1 MFGIRTAVQSGPWV
15 CITMERRDMMKNT
28 RHSINKKLNT
38 MIWFV
43 AVLFV
48 SFALSNAIEY
58 IYYNYSSKALADTI
72 DGSEEDETE
81 DGLKYQQISVSP
93 GNSDDELIT
102 LNGMMPVS
110 ADVTV
115 ESGDAS
121 PSDTLCSYDITITD
135 TVGNDFQPKEE
146 SPINVE
152 ITNSAISE
160 YDEASLHLWH
170 IDEAGIREE
179 ITEFTVDRDSIRF
192 EATGFSLYEIT
203 QGDPQLCTYVFYT
216 PDSNGVYRKY
226 YYMTTTGKQICQQ
239 TIKDSDSLIPPQLPA
254 NDANYTFIGWYI
266 LEGSENSLS
275 ATDEELLFDDP
286 QYFTD
291 GGTVRIGAVY
301 ADCVYLIFHDQYNSQ
316 IESYPIV
323 GTRRGTLENGT
334 AKIDLDGI
342 EVTYDDEEN
351 NTHMVFKGWSE
362 QIVEPGQSAPLIGYT
377 ENNKR
382 FYDIS
387 TNKDVYPV
395 FERSAWL
402 TFSTGG
408 IAEGADSVPMQI
420 ISVDTPLGQLPVP
433 ERTGYTFG
441 GWYADSAATSMQISY
456 ANGNLISGATVPDT
470 MEWDNGD
477 LYLTGDTKLYA
488 KWTEAATNYSIVIW
502 RQNVNDAANA
512 ANADKTY
519 DYAESFRL
527 SATTGSTV
535 SVSSTYQGYGGSGNY
550 TGFHYRTCD
559 SAKTVAADGSTV
571 LNVYYDRNVHTLI
584 FKINNSTVETITG
597 LYESYINNYFPI
609 NGDKNYHWKAD
620 DNNTD
625 LYEYILVTL
634 ETMPDRDVTFT
645 GTQSTAN
652 KTIYYYVEID
662 ESEIGDFEN
671 TVSFNDNTYG
681 LYKTAYHGFNFIT
694 FNEEYH
700 PIEGYLRD
708 RSWALPYFGE
718 AGYYMNGNTRKT
730 IENTNY
736 APIGGYTTGRTTES
750 NINYLFYN
758 RDTFSVTFIDSHNG
772 QTVDTEDIKYTQRIE
787 YFVPDAPEA
796 PTGKQFAGWFAD
808 PSCTTRVFFHTPTQA
823 EIDSTKDNYGVP
835 HYQVYEK
842 MPYNDLVVYA
852 GWEKLWYLV
861 EIDPNG
867 GEFELQSTGN
877 DNSGYSTWFWVNY
890 GDIISEYKEVTRD
903 YEASSEG
910 TYFYKYYDREYYQ
923 LGDDYESREDSITE
937 RSAGYTQNIMEATDF
952 EHTYERSEGA
962 YRYAGWY
969 KVDKQSGTETAYN
982 FDNPVEGNTYLRLH
996 WKAVGTYYIQYN
1008 PAGGILDENDK
1019 NETQFKTLDTA
1030 DYSDKAQVIIMRT
1043 VVEAPEGKNFI
1054 GWRLRNDPSG
1064 TIYYPGG
1071 TFEFNASYA
1080 DTRID
1085 ENGNERKYMTLD
1097 AVYQEIDVPSVI
1109 YDANGGTMTSTA
1121 DPGSGTFL
1129 KNVSSNNGVTTET
1142 ELTDS
1147 EKYQY
1152 NVDAGRLTVRNL
1164 VNNSAVTLSDGTGF
1178 SYTYNNNDYIFGGWN
1193 TEPDGSGIHYDAG
1206 SNLFYIDNEGDNPLT
1221 LYAEWR
1227 IRVYFDKN
1235 NADAGWGGDWSQS
1248 ADPVYTWDSA
1258 RNQYYT
1264 EISINSLLDEPSY
1277 TPVAADSIFCNW
1289 STSQY
1294 TNTPFDFS
1302 EPVTQERISAESS
1315 GEYLIL
1321 YAFWDTLPEITLHA
1335 VDSSNET
1342 LVLKDEE
1349 WRYAESLTVGSSRIS
1364 LVNFSDVQGYADPA
1378 KEGLTGYKYAFA
1390 CVSDSLGNV
1399 SDENRINDIY
1409 YNTAE
1414 RSVYVTYANGT
1425 EAPLANDEEI
1435 YLVYY
1440 DTVLPIGYVAMGT
1453 DGSITEVAVSDSA
1466 PVTATVNGSYV
1477 MADNLTTPL
1486 SYPTAATNNYY
1497 SYAVGDEFSAPAD
1510 SSVLHLITDS
1520 SNTNG
1525 TRPTLLVRD
1534 TWRGFEYSTNGSTWI
1549 SAGYDPQLYVVY
1561 YPIKPTIVN
1570 LNEKTVGFPEDMD
1583 KEFTYHVKITQQEKT
1598 VELTEYSY
1606 LDGSTYKSLPSNPVI
1621 CYEQERNSVIDDIE
1635 LSSKTSTTN
1644 AESSNN
1650 SDVDLSN
1657 GQDKSYTL
1665 FNSENSVTGAW
1676 TQATYGSYD
1685 TLYYRENRFIGLFLF
1700 NFYVIYTRVTTTVTI
1715 SQSIEIVQEAVEDF
1729 TTTMSQS
1736 PANGGTIDQAALTY
1750 TYTAPTTPTTQNITY
1765 TNSRES
1771 APVEVHVAIAKGN
1784 GYYEHDEYRTDT
1796 ENDYKSDITRG
1807 STLTLLDRFSPEDLL
1822 DTEDNSSYVFAGIV
1836 YGEKLSYGNQRIDV
1850 AGSDIESVTFGLT
1863 ESDNIYDLY
1872 LDSDTDKLLDGNDI
1886 YYVYYKVPTII
1897 YCIEG
1902 ANGTLIP
1909 FDPPL
1914 TINGS
1919 EVTLNGGTVVQNC
1932 QLPLDTASY
1941 YSNGE
1946 FLISQ
1951 AIRNGY
1957 KIPPVLDYA
1966 GGDVPVEYAMLGV
1979 GPSTAARISDLQ
1991 YSEGKELRMSVEDGF
2006 IKYRF
2011 NATDTAEPLSS
2022 ANDLAV
2028 YAIYKGGNKLTISK
2042 TINKV
2047 RTRVGYP
2054 TFQYRIRRVADGNG
2068 VPLAPENTEESV
2080 IAMSFASSGTMISEL
2095 PKLPVGTYEITEL
2108 SNINYTLSDISV
2120 SPGEA
2125 GETEGATA
2133 TVTIGAR
2140 SEVTVSFT
2148 NSINSNDK
2156 KTYQTFT
2163 DNHIDYTGQ

>member
-1 MFGIRTAVQSGPWV
+1 MFCIRTALQYGSWV
-15 CITMERRDMMKNT
+15 FITIERREIMKNT
-28 RHSINKKLNT
+28 PHSINKKMNT
-38 MIWFV
+38 MLWVVTVMFV
-43 AVLFV
+43 A
-48 SFALSNAIEY
+48 FALSNAIEY
-58 IYYNYSSKALADTI
+58 IYHNYSSKAMADES
-72 DGSEEDETE
+72 DEPVEEKIE

-93 GNSDDELIT
+93 NDSDDELIT
-102 LNGMMPVS
+102 LKGMMPVS
-110 ADVTV
+110 ADVIV
-115 ESGDAS
+115 ESGDSS
-121 PSDTLCSYDITITD
+121 PTDTLCSYDITITD

-146 SPINVE
+146 SPITVK
-152 ITNSAISE
+152 ITNSAIGE

-179 ITEFTVDRDSIRF
+179 VTEFTVVGDSIRF

-203 QGDPQLCTYVFYT
+203 EGDPSLCTYVFYT
-216 PDSNGVYRKY
+216 PDSNGTYRKY

-239 TIKDSDSLIPPQLPA
+239 TIKDTDSLMPPQLPA
-254 NDANYTFIGWYI
+254 NGANYTFIGWYI
-266 LEGSENSLS
+266 LEGNENNLS
-275 ATDEELLFDDP
+275 VTDEELLFDDP
-286 QYFTD
+286 QDFTD

-334 AKIDLDGI
+334 AKINIDGI
-342 EVTYDDEEN
+342 EVTYDDEEE

-362 QIVEPGQSAPLIGYT
+362 QIVEPGESAPLIGYT
-377 ENNKR
+377 ENNKL

-387 TNKDVYPV
+387 ANKDVYPV

-433 ERTGYTFG
+433 ERTGYSFG

-456 ANGNLISGATVPDT
+456 ANGNLISGTTVPDT

-512 ANADKTY
+512 ADSDKTY
-519 DYAESFRL
+519 DYVESFRL

-535 SVSSTYQGYGGSGNY
+535 SVPSTYQGYGGSGNY

-571 LNVYYDRNVHTLI
+571 LNVYYDRNVHTMI
-584 FKINNSTVETITG
+584 FKVSNTTVKTITG
-597 LYESYINNYFPI
+597 LYGSYINNYFPI
-609 NGDKNYHWKAD
+609 TGYENYSWTA
-620 DNNTD
+620 TD
-625 LYEYILVTL
+625 TTIYAYALVTL
-634 ETMPDRDVTFT
+634 ETMPDSDVTFN
-645 GTQSTAN
+645 GASSTASR
-652 KTIYYYVEID
+652 TIYYYVEID
-662 ESEIGDFEN
+662 ESEIGDFDSA
-671 TVSFNDNTYG
+671 VRFNGNIYG
-681 LYKTAYHGFNFIT
+681 LYKTAYHGYNFIT

-708 RSWALPYFGE
+708 RSWAVPYFGE
-718 AGYYMNGNTRKT
+718 KGKSVSNGNA
-730 IENTNY
+730 IEDSNV
-736 APIGGYTTGRTTES
+736 APIGGYTTNRTTET

-758 RDTFSVTFIDSHNG
+758 RDTFSITFIDSHNG
-772 QTVDTEDIKYTQRIE
+772 QIVDTEDIKYTQRIE
-787 YFVPDAPEA
+787 YFIPDPPEA

-808 PSCTTRVFFHTPTQA
+808 PGCTVRVFFHTPTQA
-823 EIDSTKDNYGVP
+823 EIDSTKDNNGVP

-903 YEASSEG
+903 YETSSEG

-923 LGDDYESREDSITE
+923 LGDEYESREDSITE

-952 EHTYERSEGA
+952 EHAYEKSEGA
-962 YRYAGWY
+962 YRYSGWY
-969 KVDKQSGTETAYN
+969 KVDKQSGTETPYN
-982 FDNPVEGNTYLRLH
+982 FDDPVESNTYLRLH
-996 WKAVGTYYIQYN
+996 WKAIGTYYIQYN
-1008 PAGGILDENDK
+1008 PAGGVLDENDK
-1019 NETQFKTLDTA
+1019 NEAQFKTLDTA
-1030 DYSDKAQVIIMRT
+1030 DYADKAQVIIMRT

-1085 ENGNERKYMTLD
+1085 GNGNERKYMTLD
-1097 AVYQEIDVPSVI
+1097 AVYQEIDVPSII
-1109 YDANGGTMTSTA
+1109 YDANGGIMEEDA
-1121 DPGSGTFL
+1121 NPGIGTFL
-1129 KNVSSNNGVTTET
+1129 ETET

-1147 EKYQY
+1147 DKYLY
-1152 NVDAGRLTVRNL
+1152 NINAGRLTVKNL
-1164 VNNSAVTLSDGTGF
+1164 VNNSLITLSDGTGF
-1178 SYTYNNNDYIFGGWN
+1178 GYTYNNNDYIFGGWN

-1206 SNLFYIDNEGDNPLT
+1206 SNLYYIDTEGENPLT

-1235 NADAGWGGDWSQS
+1235 NAAAGWGGDWTQS
-1248 ADPVYTWDSA
+1248 ADPVYTWDSI

-1264 EISINSLLDEPSY
+1264 EISINSLLDDPSY
-1277 TPVAADSIFCNW
+1277 TPTASDSIFRNW
-1289 STSQY
+1289 ST
-1294 TNTPFDFS
+1294 TKNNNTPFDFS
-1302 EPVTQERISAESS
+1302 EPVTQERISAANS
-1315 GEYLIL
+1315 GQYLTL
-1321 YAFWDTLPEITLHA
+1321 YAIWDTLPEITLHA
-1335 VDSSNET
+1335 VDSSDET
-1342 LVLKDEE
+1342 LESKDGE
-1349 WRYAESLTVGSSRIS
+1349 WRYSEKMTVSSDRIS
-1364 LVNFSDVQGYADPA
+1364 LAAFSDVQGYADPA

-1390 CVSDSLGNV
+1390 CVSDSIDNV

-1409 YNTAE
+1409 YNTEE

-1435 YLVYY
+1435 YLIYY

-1453 DGSITEVAVSDSA
+1453 DGSITEVAVSNSA
-1466 PVTATVNGSYV
+1466 PVTAAVNGSYA

-1510 SSVLHLITDS
+1510 SSVLHMITGS
-1520 SNTNG
+1520 SSTNNAP
-1525 TRPTLLVRD
+1525 RPTLLVRD
-1534 TWRGFEYSTNGSTWI
+1534 TWRGFEYSTNGSTWVN
-1549 SAGYDPQLYVVY
+1549 AGYDPQLYVVY
-1561 YPIKPTIVN
+1561 YPSQPTIVN

-1583 KEFTYHVKITQQEKT
+1583 KEFTYHVNITQREKT
-1598 VELTEYSY
+1598 VNVTTYSY
-1606 LDGSTYKSLPSNPVI
+1606 YNGSSYESLPSSADVYDSNTNLISWISGKINGLHFASQDFDTQNNATPFEDPTEI
-1621 CYEQERNSVIDDIE
+1621 STDDI
-1635 LSSKTSTTN
+1635 N
-1644 AESSNN
+1644 
-1650 SDVDLSN
+1650 LSN
-1657 GQDKSYTL
+1657 DQKKSYTL
-1665 FNSENSVTGAW
+1665 FYTQNNTTSAW
-1676 TQATYGSYD
+1676 LPAVYEGDD
-1685 TLYYRENRFIGLFLF
+1685 TLFYRPGLARYYQI
-1700 NFYVIYTRVTTTVTI
+1700 FYKISSTTITEQI
-1715 SQSIEIVQEAVEDF
+1715 IEIVQDAEEGF
-1729 TTTMSQS
+1729 TTTMSQT

-1750 TYTAPTTPTTQNITY
+1750 TYTAPTSPTTQNITY
-1765 TNSRES
+1765 TNSRGY

-1796 ENDYKSDITRG
+1796 ENDYKADITRG
-1807 STLTLLDRFSPEDLL
+1807 NTLTLLDSFSPEDLL
-1822 DTEDNSSYVFAGIV
+1822 DTEDSSSYVFAGIV
-1836 YGEKLSYGNQRIDV
+1836 YGKKRDGYDSERIEV
-1850 AGSDIESVTFGLT
+1850 AGSDIESVTFGLID
-1863 ESDNIYDLY
+1863 SDNIYNLY
-1872 LDSDTDKLLDGNDI
+1872 LDSDTDKLLDDNDI
-1886 YYVYYKVPTII
+1886 YYVYYKMPTII

-1919 EVTLNGGTVVQNC
+1919 EVTLNGSTVAQNS
-1932 QLPLDTASY
+1932 QLPLGTASY
-1941 YSNGE
+1941 YSNAE

-1966 GGDVPVEYAMLGV
+1966 GGDIPVEYTVLGV
-1979 GPSTAARISDLQ
+1979 GPSSAARISDLQ
-1991 YSEGKELRMSVEDGF
+1991 CSEGKELRISVEDG
-2006 IKYRF
+2006 IVKYRF
-2011 NATDTAEPLSS
+2011 NTTDTATPLSS
-2022 ANDLAV
+2022 ADDLVV
-2028 YAIYKGGNKLTISK
+2028 YAIYNGGNKLTISK
-2042 TINKV
+2042 TINRV
-2047 RTRVGYP
+2047 RAMVGYP
-2054 TFQYRIRRVADGNG
+2054 TFQYRIRRITDSNG
-2068 VPLAPENTEESV
+2068 VPVAAENSEESV
-2080 IAMSFASSGTMISEL
+2080 IALSFTSSGTMTSEL
-2095 PKLPVGTYEITEL
+2095 PKLPIGTYEITEL
-2108 SNINYTLSDISV
+2108 SNINYTLSDIFV
-2120 SPGEA
+2120 SPSEA

-2140 SEVTVSFT
+2140 SEVTVSFI
-2148 NSINSNDK
+2148 NSIKNNDK
-2156 KTYQTFT
+2156 KTYQTFA
-2163 DNHIDYTGQ
+2163 DNHITYTSQ

>member
-1 MFGIRTAVQSGPWV
+1 
-15 CITMERRDMMKNT
+15 MKKIN
-28 RHSINKKLNT
+28 HSATKKFNT

-48 SFALSNAIEY
+48 SFALSNVIEY
-58 IYYNYSSKALADTI
+58 IYHNYSSKALADT
-72 DGSEEDETE
+72 SEEPEDDETE

-93 GNSDDELIT
+93 GDSDDELIT
-102 LNGMMPVS
+102 LDGMMPVS

-115 ESGDAS
+115 ESGDTS
-121 PSDTLCSYDITITD
+121 PDDTLCSYDITITD
-135 TVGNDFQPKEE
+135 TVGNSFQPKEE
-146 SPINVE
+146 SPITVE
-152 ITNSAISE
+152 ITNNAISG
-160 YDEASLHLWH
+160 YDESTLHLWH

-179 ITEFTVDRDSIRF
+179 VTEFTVDGDSIRF
-192 EATGFSLYEIT
+192 EATGFSLYEIS

-239 TIKDSDSLIPPQLPA
+239 IIKDSDSLMPPQLPA

-266 LEGSENSLS
+266 LEGDENALS

-286 QYFTD
+286 QDFTD

-342 EVTYDDEEN
+342 EVTYDDEEE

-362 QIVEPGQSAPLIGYT
+362 QIVEPGESAPLIGYT
-377 ENNKR
+377 ENNKL

-387 TNKDVYPV
+387 VNKDVYPV

-433 ERTGYTFG
+433 ERTGYSFG

-488 KWTEAATNYSIVIW
+488 KWTEAATNYSVVIW

-512 ANADKTY
+512 ADYDKTY

-571 LNVYYDRNVHTLI
+571 LNVYYDRNVHTLT
-584 FKINNSTVETITG
+584 FKSGNTTIQTITG
-597 LYESYINNYFPI
+597 LYGAYINDYFPI
-609 NGDKNYHWKAD
+609 DGDANCHWKAD
-620 DNNTD
+620 RTD
-625 LYEYILVTL
+625 IYKYILVTL
-634 ETMPDRDVTFT
+634 ETMPDSDVIFDKT
-645 GTQSTAN
+645 SAN
-652 KTIYYYVEID
+652 AFGTIYYYVEID
-662 ESEIGDFEN
+662 ESDASEYSV
-671 TVSFNDNTYG
+671 TKHFNYNGEQLLYG
-681 LYKTAYHGFNFIT
+681 LYKTAQHPFTYLT
-694 FNEEYH
+694 YNEEYH
-700 PIEGYLRD
+700 PIDGYYRD
-708 RSWALPYFGE
+708 STLAEPYFGE
-718 AGYYMNGNTRKT
+718 EGRNVGTN
-730 IENTNY
+730 NTNSNY
-736 APIGGYTTGRTTES
+736 YSQDDRAPIGGYTRRTTES
-750 NINYLFYN
+750 NVNYMYYNRNTYNLKFYN
-758 RDTFSVTFIDSHNG
+758 SENNNIIA
-772 QTVDTEDIKYTQRIE
+772 TESIKYTQRTESFI
-787 YFVPDAPEA
+787 PDAPEA

-808 PSCTTRVFFHTPTQA
+808 PGCTTRVFFHTPSQA
-823 EIDSTKDNYGVP
+823 EIDSTKDNNGVP

-842 MPYNDLVVYA
+842 MPSHNLVVYA

-903 YEASSEG
+903 YETSSEG

-923 LGDDYESREDSITE
+923 LGDEYESREDSITE

-952 EHTYERSEGA
+952 EHTYELSEGA

-969 KVDKQSGTETAYN
+969 KVDKQSGAETLYN
-982 FDNPVEGNTYLRLH
+982 FDNPVESNTFLRLH

-1008 PAGGILDENDK
+1008 PAGGVLDENDK
-1019 NETQFKTLDTA
+1019 NEAQFKTLDTA
-1030 DYSDKAQVIIMRT
+1030 DYADKAQVIIMRT

-1071 TFEFNASYA
+1071 TFEFNAAYA
-1080 DTRID
+1080 ETRID

-1121 DPGSGTFL
+1121 DHGSGTFL
-1129 KNVSSNNGVTTET
+1129 KNVSHNNGVTTET

-1164 VNNSAVTLSDGTGF
+1164 ENNKPITLSDGTGF
-1178 SYTYNNNDYIFGGWN
+1178 SYTYSNTDYIFGGWN

-1206 SNLFYIDNEGDNPLT
+1206 SNLYHIDTEGDNPVI
-1221 LYAEWR
+1221 LYAEWK

-1235 NADAGWGGDWSQS
+1235 NDDAGWGGDWTGS
-1248 ADPVYTWDSA
+1248 ADHVYVWDSA

-1264 EISINSLLDEPSY
+1264 EISINSMLDEPSY

-1289 STSQY
+1289 STTQY
-1294 TNTPFDFS
+1294 AAVEDNEPFDFS

-1315 GEYLIL
+1315 GQYLTL
-1321 YAFWDTLPEITLHA
+1321 YAIWDTLPEITLHA

-1342 LVLKDEE
+1342 LVLKDEA
-1349 WRYAESLTVGSSRIS
+1349 WLYAEHLTVSSDSTELITF
-1364 LVNFSDVQGYADPA
+1364 NDVQGYADPA

-1399 SDENRINDIY
+1399 SDEKRINDIY
-1409 YNTAE
+1409 YNVAE

-1425 EAPLANDEEI
+1425 EEPLANGEEI
-1435 YLVYY
+1435 YLIYY

-1453 DGSITEVAVSDSA
+1453 DGSITEVAVSNSA
-1466 PVTATVNGSYV
+1466 PVTAAVNGIYKI
-1477 MADNLTTPL
+1477 ADNLTTPL
-1486 SYPTAATNNYY
+1486 SYPTLGTNNYY
-1497 SYAVGDEFSAPAD
+1497 SYAVGDEFSAQAD
-1510 SSVLHLITDS
+1510 SSVLHMITGS
-1520 SNTNG
+1520 SNTNNAP
-1525 TRPTLLVRD
+1525 RPTLWVRD
-1534 TWRGFEYSTNGSTWI
+1534 TWRGFEYSTNGNTWV

-1561 YPIKPTIVN
+1561 YPSQPTIVN

-1583 KEFTYHVKITQQEKT
+1583 KKFTYHVTIKQQEKQFTVDEYYYDDNGSEHHLDGSESIYGGNSFGTVLGGAISNLHFSSQNYANQSSQASFAPPVELSSNTVELSNEQVESFALLYNTNESMIQENATYGDHEALYCRTGFVIGTYHQIQHRKTTYIITQQ
-1598 VELTEYSY
+1598 
-1606 LDGSTYKSLPSNPVI
+1606 I
-1621 CYEQERNSVIDDIE
+1621 
-1635 LSSKTSTTN
+1635 
-1644 AESSNN
+1644 
-1650 SDVDLSN
+1650 
-1657 GQDKSYTL
+1657 
-1665 FNSENSVTGAW
+1665 
-1676 TQATYGSYD
+1676 
-1685 TLYYRENRFIGLFLF
+1685 
-1700 NFYVIYTRVTTTVTI
+1700 
-1715 SQSIEIVQEAVEDF
+1715 IEIVQEAEEDF
-1729 TTTMSQS
+1729 TTTMTQS
-1736 PANGGTIDQAALTY
+1736 PANGGTIYQDALTY

-1796 ENDYKSDITRG
+1796 ENDYKADIARG

-1836 YGEKLSYGNQRIDV
+1836 YGEKQSYDNQRIDV
-1850 AGSDIESVTFGLT
+1850 AGSDTESITFGLT
-1863 ESDNIYDLY
+1863 DSDNIYDLY
-1872 LDSDTDKLLDGNDI
+1872 LDGNTDNLLGDYEI

-1902 ANGTLIP
+1902 SSGTLVP

-1919 EVTLNGGTVVQNC
+1919 EVTLNGGTVVQNS

-1966 GGDVPVEYAMLGV
+1966 GGDVPVEYAFLGV
-1979 GPSTAARISDLQ
+1979 GPSSASRISDLQ
-1991 YSEGKELRMSVEDGF
+1991 YSEGKELRMSVEDG
-2006 IKYRF
+2006 IVKYRF
-2011 NATDTAEPLSS
+2011 NAADTAEPLDS
-2022 ANDLAV
+2022 ADDLVV

-2042 TINKV
+2042 TINRV
-2047 RTRVGYP
+2047 RTKVGYP

-2068 VPLAPENTEESV
+2068 VPLSAENSEESV
-2080 IAMSFASSGTMISEL
+2080 IAMSFTSSGTMNSEFV
-2095 PKLPVGTYEITEL
+2095 KLPVGTYEITEL

-2140 SEVTVSFT
+2140 SEVIVSFT